1 MIKSLEEFHGLDESN
16 SKFRSTPI
24 DRKLTKLVDIAD
36 GFSTPF
42 VLMAISNKKIVSAVV
57 IRDHKELVP
66 QYREMV
72 KKHPKAEIDVEDHD
86 GIGLPPVHEDFIQ
99 ESVDMLPS
107 YEVIAGLA
115 LVLGASELHYAIKRG
130 KLDDSILVAIGKG
143 LANKL
148 GDGLQATGAAAKKIV
163 DRFKGDPEVKKTI
176 LGAEEKVNEQQSH
189 NMSNIKSFDSFFE
202 SRGLTESKDLNV
214 KIYKTITK
222 REWDKT
228 PKEYKTTIDGVS
240 YKMFLDPERG
250 SILAPVEI
258 TD

>member
-1 MIKSLEEFHGLDESN
+1 MSSIKPFRDFNMSEDASL
-16 SKFRSTPI
+16 
-24 DRKLTKLVDIAD
+24 A
-36 GFSTPF
+36 
-42 VLMAISNKKIVSAVV
+42 
-57 IRDHKELVP
+57 
-66 QYREMV
+66 
-72 KKHPKAEIDVEDHD
+72 
-86 GIGLPPVHEDFIQ
+86 
-99 ESVDMLPS
+99 MLPS

-115 LVLGASELHYAIKRG
+115 LVLGASELHFAIKRG

-148 GDGLQATGAAAKKIV
+148 GDGLQATGAAAKRVV
-163 DRFKGDPEVKKTI
+163 DRFKGDPEVKKAI
-176 LGAEEKVNEQQSH
+176 LGAEEEINEQQSH
-189 NMSNIKSFDSFFE
+189 HMSNIKSFESFFE
-202 SRGLTESKDLNV
+202 GEGFTESKDLNV

-228 PKEYKTTIDGVS
+228 PKDYKTTIDGVS